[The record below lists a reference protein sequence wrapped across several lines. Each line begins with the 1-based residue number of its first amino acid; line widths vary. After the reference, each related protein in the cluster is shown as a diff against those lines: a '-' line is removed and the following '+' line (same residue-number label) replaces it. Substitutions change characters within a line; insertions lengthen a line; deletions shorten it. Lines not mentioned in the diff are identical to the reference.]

1 MELSLIKVLLEND
14 LIKKENNRELYN
26 NIINKRRE
34 ITKYFKENYNWNL
47 YSDRNIIRLE
57 KIPST
62 PEIYMGNTFFTTKEE
77 YCIFV
82 ALLITLEKYSIKE
95 KFIFIDAFNSLK
107 INLEDTMDISW
118 EKRIYRKAVKK
129 VFEFAEEKGLIINKE
144 HILITGEENNID
156 DIKILYEKT
165 ELCSYKYLLNNFN
178 DIFSFNSYEDFE
190 KKQEDTNAKQS
201 LNRKLISKPVIYLSD
216 LTEEERREIPNR
228 RSLNKF
234 VENIEGKIQV
244 HKNGVFLFFNEGQI
258 GEFYPNSNKSEN
270 IILLNI
276 NNILREKIRNKEI
289 YLDED
294 NDTFTL
300 ERKDLK
306 SIIENFIEEN
316 KEWLPNKLK
325 EKTSENL
332 LEDIIKKMKEWLFLE
347 EKENKLIFLPAIGKI
362 TGYFEKEEEDTEEIE
377 KLNKTLF

>member
-1 MELSLIKVLLEND
+1 MEFSLIKILLEND

-26 NIINKRRE
+26 NIINKKKE
-34 ITKYFKENYNWNL
+34 IVKYFNENYNWNL
-47 YSDRNIIRLE
+47 YSDRSIVRLE
-57 KIPST
+57 KIPSS
-62 PEIYMGNTFFTTKEE
+62 PEVYMGNTFFTTKEE
-77 YCIFV
+77 YCIYI

-95 KFIFIDAFNSLK
+95 KFIFIDVFNSLK
-107 INLEDTMDISW
+107 INLEDIMDISW
-118 EKRIYRKAVKK
+118 EKRIYRKAVKR

-178 DIFSFNSYEDFE
+178 DIFSFNSYEEFE
-190 KKQEDTNAKQS
+190 KKQEDITTKQS

-216 LTEEERREIPNR
+216 LTEDERKEVINR

-234 VENIEGKIQV
+234 AENIEAKIQI
-244 HKNGVFLFFNEGQI
+244 HKNGIFLFFNEGQI
-258 GEFYPNSNKSEN
+258 GEVYPNSNKSEN
-270 IILLNI
+270 IMLLNI
-276 NNILREKIRNKEI
+276 NNILRNKIKNKEI
-289 YLDED
+289 FLDEN

-300 ERKDLK
+300 EREDLK
-306 SIIENFIEEN
+306 NIIENFIKEN

-347 EKENKLIFLPAIGKI
+347 DKKNKLIFLPAIGKI
-362 TGYFEKEEEDTEEIE
+362 TGHFEKEENNEEIE
-377 KLNKTLF
+377 EINKTLF

>member
-1 MELSLIKVLLEND
+1 MEFSLIKILLEND

-26 NIINKRRE
+26 NIINKKKE
-34 ITKYFKENYNWNL
+34 IVKYFNENYNWNL
-47 YSDRNIIRLE
+47 YSDRSIVRLE
-57 KIPST
+57 KIPSS
-62 PEIYMGNTFFTTKEE
+62 PEVYMGNTFFTTKEE
-77 YCIFV
+77 YCIYI

-95 KFIFIDAFNSLK
+95 KFIFIDVFNSLK
-107 INLEDTMDISW
+107 INLEDIMDISW
-118 EKRIYRKAVKK
+118 EKRIYRKAVKR

-178 DIFSFNSYEDFE
+178 DIFSFNSYEEFE
-190 KKQEDTNAKQS
+190 KKQEDITTKQS

-216 LTEEERREIPNR
+216 LTEDERKEVINR
-228 RSLNKF
+228 RSLSKF
-234 VENIEGKIQV
+234 AENIEAKIQI
-244 HKNGVFLFFNEGQI
+244 HKNGIFLFFNEGQI
-258 GEFYPNSNKSEN
+258 GEVYPNSNKSEN
-270 IILLNI
+270 IMLLNI
-276 NNILREKIRNKEI
+276 NNILRNKIKNKEI
-289 YLDED
+289 FLDEN

-300 ERKDLK
+300 EREDLK
-306 SIIENFIEEN
+306 NIIENFIKEN

-347 EKENKLIFLPAIGKI
+347 DKKNKLIFLPAIGKI
-362 TGYFEKEEEDTEEIE
+362 TGHFEKEENNEEIE
-377 KLNKTLF
+377 EINKTLF